1 MSDSLPISHEKTPPK
16 LRELFSVFLRISAIT
31 IGGGYVML
39 PMFKS
44 EVVDLKKW
52 ISDEE
57 LIDYYA
63 LGQSVP
69 GVIAVNTAT
78 LIGYRKRGVFGA
90 LISAF
95 GMMLPS
101 LIVIISIAAFLVQ
114 YLDNPFVQKAFAGI
128 RAAVVGLIA
137 MAVWNIGKGSVK
149 GGVKIVISVLAFICI
164 VAFHLSPVLVLLSG
178 AALGFFL
185 FKEKPVS

>member
-52 ISDEE
+52 ISSEE

-90 LISAF
+90 LVSAF

-114 YLDNPFVQKAFAGI
+114 YLDNPFVKKAFAGI

-164 VAFHLSPVLVLLSG
+164 VAFQISPVLVLLSG
-178 AALGFFL
+178 ATLGFFL
-185 FKEKPVS
+185 FKEKPAS